1 MRIVVDI
8 FSGRPNPSWLLG
20 EDEAARVVAVV
31 RRHAR
36 TSRPSKRPD
45 GLGYRGFAVS
55 LEAGEL
61 DPWRELIVYHDTVQA
76 RGESGGTTLHDSSC
90 AVETTLVRLAHEH
103 DPAMAALVARVMNQS

>member
-61 DPWRELIVYHDTVQA
+61 DPWRELIVYRDVVLA
-76 RGESGGTTLHDSSC
+76 RGEGVDTALSDPSC
-90 AVETTLVRLAHEH
+90 ALEATLVRLAEEH
-103 DPAMAALVARVMNQS
+103 DPSMAAPLARS